1 MADTESLR
9 QIAQS
14 RAPLS
19 TWLGVLLLFA
29 LFGVIVLAI
38 IGPMP
43 RGSDYEETRA
53 KKRMEK
59 LKTVRDEA
67 ETALNAYAW
76 VDKNKGVVRIPIS
89 RAMALTTAELAKQK
103 PAPAG
108 PIATPQAQSP
118 PPATSAA
125 PAASPKPGAAQTA
138 ASPSAQAPSSPS
150 PAAQPAAIYTS
161 FTGAHHHTM
170 NATGIPLKEPAVSAV
185 AGETEQLE
193 RAYIDSSTRVP
204 VLMFYTSA
212 MAWLILGTL
221 LAGFVSFK
229 LHEPDLLSNI
239 SFLTWGRVR
248 PAHMNVMVYGWASM
262 AGMGTAIWLMARLC
276 RTVLRY
282 PLLLVAAAG
291 FWNLGV
297 LLGVG
302 GILLGD
308 STGYQWLEF
317 PGYAAIILFV
327 AYTLIASWAVLMFR
341 FRRGEQIYITQWYLL
356 GAFLWFPWL
365 YAAGQLMLFVVPVQ
379 GVLQSAVGWWYANNL
394 LFLWFGAIALGTAYY
409 MIPKV
414 IGRPVYSYHLATI
427 GFWTYALFS
436 SWTGMQRLVDG
447 PFPAWMITAS
457 IAAMIL
463 SMIPVATVGLNH
475 HMTMQGYFPLM
486 RYSPTLRFTVFGA
499 MSYTVF
505 SVIGLLI
512 SLRSVA
518 RYVNFSQTSIAY
530 SHLGL
535 YAFFTMVIFG
545 SMYYIVPR
553 LVGREWRYASLIKM
567 HFWASAYGI
576 GLMTLMLL
584 AGGFLQ
590 GADMENPSL
599 PFSETVETVLPY
611 LRGRSLAG
619 ILLTAA
625 HFIFAYHFGLML
637 LGLGRTSTVP
647 TFLNPVEAET
657 SGGH

>member
-1 MADTESLR
+1 
-9 QIAQS
+9 
-14 RAPLS
+14 
-19 TWLGVLLLFA
+19 
-29 LFGVIVLAI
+29 
-38 IGPMP
+38 
-43 RGSDYEETRA
+43 
-53 KKRMEK
+53 
-59 LKTVRDEA
+59 
-67 ETALNAYAW
+67 
-76 VDKNKGVVRIPIS
+76 
-89 RAMALTTAELAKQK
+89 
-103 PAPAG
+103 
-108 PIATPQAQSP
+108 
-118 PPATSAA
+118 
-125 PAASPKPGAAQTA
+125 
-138 ASPSAQAPSSPS
+138 
-150 PAAQPAAIYTS
+150 
-161 FTGAHHHTM
+161 M
-170 NATGIPLKEPAVSAV
+170 NATGIPLKEPAVSAA
-185 AGETEQLE
+185 AGDMEQVE
-193 RAYIDSSTRVP
+193 RAYIDASTRVP

-212 MAWLILGTL
+212 IAWLILGTL
-221 LAGFVSFK
+221 LAGFVSWK
-229 LHEPDLLSNI
+229 LHSPDLLGDI

-248 PAHMNVMVYGWASM
+248 PAHMNVMIYGWASM

-276 RTVLRY
+276 RTVLRF
-282 PLLLVAAAG
+282 PLLLVAGAA

-297 LLGVG
+297 LVGVCA
-302 GILLGD
+302 ILLGD

-317 PGYAAIILFV
+317 PRYSAIILFV
-327 AYTLIASWAVLMFR
+327 AYLLIASWAVLMFR
-341 FRRGEQIYITQWYLL
+341 YRRGEQIYITQWYLL

-457 IAAMIL
+457 IA
-463 SMIPVATVGLNH
+463 
-475 HMTMQGYFPLM
+475 
-486 RYSPTLRFTVFGA
+486 
-499 MSYTVF
+499 
-505 SVIGLLI
+505 
-512 SLRSVA
+512 
-518 RYVNFSQTSIAY
+518 Y

-535 YAFFTMVIFG
+535 YAFFTRVIFG

-553 LVGREWRYASLIKM
+553 LVGREWRYASLIKL
-567 HFWASAYGI
+567 HFWASVYGI

-590 GADMENPSL
+590 GADMQNPAF
-599 PFSETVETVLPY
+599 PFSDSIETALPY

-619 ILLTAA
+619 LLMAAA

-647 TFLNPVEAET
+647 TFLNPVEAEP